1 VNSDRF
7 DITELARRVANMVM
21 IGTVAEADYDAAR
34 VKIRMG
40 DIVTAWL
47 PWTTGR
53 AGGDRTWHAPEVGE
67 QMLLVSPSG
76 NPAQA
81 VILGSIFQDAHP
93 APGNLA
99 TRHVTEYAD
108 GAVIE
113 YDREA
118 HHLKA
123 ILPGGATTELISDG
137 GIEFTGNLK
146 VNGNIEATGHVKD
159 AVRTMAADRTIYN
172 GHVHGGVASGSS
184 STSTTGQ
191 TQ

>member
-1 VNSDRF
+1 MNTDRF
-7 DITELARRVANMVM
+7 DTTELSRRVANMIMV
-21 IGTVAEADYDAAR
+21 GAVEEADYDNAR

-47 PWTTGR
+47 PWITSR
-53 AGGDRTWHAPEVGE
+53 AGGNRTWHAPEVGE

-81 VILGSIFQDAHP
+81 IVVGSIYQDSHA
-93 APGNLA
+93 APETAEGKHTTA
-99 TRHVTEYAD
+99 YDD

-123 ILPGGATTELISDG
+123 VLPAGATVELVADG
-137 GIEFTGNLK
+137 GINFTGDLS
-146 VNGNIEATGHVKD
+146 VDGNITATGDVSD
-159 AVRTMAADRTIYN
+159 QVRSMAGDRDIYN
-172 GHVHGGVASGSS
+172 DHTHGGVETGAG
-184 STSTTGQ
+184 TSAEPDQ
-191 TQ
+191 PQ